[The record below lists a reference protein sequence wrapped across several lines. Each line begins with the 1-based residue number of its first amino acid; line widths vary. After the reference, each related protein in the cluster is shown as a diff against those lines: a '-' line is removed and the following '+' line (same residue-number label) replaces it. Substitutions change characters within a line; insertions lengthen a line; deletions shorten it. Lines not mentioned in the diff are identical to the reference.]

1 MKKRLVAAAA
11 MMAVFVTSTAAATAY
26 KRSITA
32 EYGIKVEI
40 DGQQTILTDA
50 NGKTVEPFTY
60 NGTTYVPIRAVAE
73 NLGCYVGY
81 DASTQTAI
89 VDNDAMEAVTVAH
102 KITVASDALMM
113 DIELLYSKCDMY
125 SGGYVTAQD
134 ASSSIASL
142 SSNIEGNFNYA
153 SAAYIEAQDNENTYL
168 GELKAAYTKFQK
180 EYAIAVDAV
189 SSAKNYVSTRNSQ
202 YIIEVNEAMRTFSYS
217 SASMANK
224 FIDDMWA

>member
-1 MKKRLVAAAA
+1 MKKRLLAAAA

-40 DGQQTILTDA
+40 DGQQTVLTDA

-113 DIELLYSKCDMY
+113 DIELLYSECDMY

-134 ASSSIASL
+134 ASSYIASL
-142 SSNIEGNFNYA
+142 SSNIEGNYNYA
-153 SAAYIEAQDNENTYL
+153 STAYMEAQDNENTYL
-168 GELKAAYTKFQK
+168 AELKSAYAKFQT
-180 EYAIAVDAV
+180 EYTTAVKAI
-189 SSAKNYVSTRNSQ
+189 SSANSYVSTKSSQ
-202 YIIEVNEAMRTFSYS
+202 YLIEVNDALRTFSYS
-217 SASMANK
+217 SATMSNQ
-224 FIDDMWA
+224 FIDDMWS